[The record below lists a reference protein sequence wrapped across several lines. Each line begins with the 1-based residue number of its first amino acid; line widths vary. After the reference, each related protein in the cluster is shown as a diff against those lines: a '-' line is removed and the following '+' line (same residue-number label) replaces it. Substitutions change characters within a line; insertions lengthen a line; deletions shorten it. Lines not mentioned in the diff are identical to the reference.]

1 MTLSDYR
8 QMVEADLKI
17 DETELDSESLR
28 TPQLHSKYLNFLTDE
43 KLKASK
49 LEYDYNR
56 LKKYKWLYYTGKLS
70 EEELADFG
78 WEPFQLSILK
88 TDIDR
93 FLNADEELQLISNK
107 LEYQKSV
114 IYYLENIIK
123 VISNRQWNI
132 RSAIDWIK
140 FTNGQ

>member
-17 DETELDSESLR
+17 DETELDSESLK
-28 TPQLHSKYLNFLTDE
+28 TPQIHSKYLNFLTDE
-43 KLKASK
+43 KLALAK
-49 LEYDYNR
+49 LEYEFKR
-56 LKKYKWLYYTGKLS
+56 LSKYKWLYYTGKIS
-70 EEELADFG
+70 EEELEDFG
-78 WEPFQLSILK
+78 WEPFQLTILK
-88 TDIDR
+88 TDIER
-93 FLNADEELQLISNK
+93 FMSSDEDLQAINNR
-107 LEYQKSV
+107 LEYKKSV
-114 IYYLENIIK
+114 VYYLENIIK

>member
-1 MTLSDYR
+1 
-8 QMVEADLKI
+8 
-17 DETELDSESLR
+17 
-28 TPQLHSKYLNFLTDE
+28 
-43 KLKASK
+43 
-49 LEYDYNR
+49 
-56 LKKYKWLYYTGKLS
+56 LYYTGKLS

>member
-1 MTLSDYR
+1 
-8 QMVEADLKI
+8 MVEADLKI

-56 LKKYKWLYYTGKLS
+56 LKKYKWLYYIGKLS

>member
-1 MTLSDYR
+1 MKTSEITEMWDK
-8 QMVEADLKI
+8 DSKI

>member
-1 MTLSDYR
+1 MTLSEYR

-56 LKKYKWLYYTGKLS
+56 LKKYKWLYYIGKLS

>member
-1 MTLSDYR
+1 
-8 QMVEADLKI
+8 MVEADLKI

>member
-1 MTLSDYR
+1 MTLSEYR